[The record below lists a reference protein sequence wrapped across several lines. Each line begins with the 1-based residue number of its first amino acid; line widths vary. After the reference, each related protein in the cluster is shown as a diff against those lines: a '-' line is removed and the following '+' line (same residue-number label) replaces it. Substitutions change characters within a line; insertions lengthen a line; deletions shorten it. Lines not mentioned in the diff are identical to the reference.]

1 MLQFQQNKTN
11 FDVDYFC
18 HYETLKAWMLMT
30 MAYDNEDVDKRQ
42 QNTKV
47 EERKEEAI
55 RAQIPGPR
63 TAVALGKRQM
73 TKRPNT

>member
-1 MLQFQQNKTN
+1 
-11 FDVDYFC
+11 
-18 HYETLKAWMLMT
+18 